1 MREYNRYVVIK
12 MAFKIRLSS
21 LSEQEREERYQKT
34 LQAIDVTKGFVN
46 LFVLFQTVNPDIDI
60 NVGEFR
66 DFVNKRKK

>member
-46 LFVLFQTVNPDIDI
+46 LFVLFQTVNPDIDV
-60 NVGEFR
+60 NLFEFR
-66 DFVNKRKK
+66 NFVNNRKK